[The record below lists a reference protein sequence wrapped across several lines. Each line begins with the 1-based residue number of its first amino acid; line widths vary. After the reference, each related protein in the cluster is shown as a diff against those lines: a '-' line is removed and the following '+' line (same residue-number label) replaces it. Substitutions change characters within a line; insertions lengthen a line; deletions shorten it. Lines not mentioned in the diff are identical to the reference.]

1 MKYKGT
7 IYEENN
13 PRIYEI
19 ISLFKHSPGSIIVR
33 QRQSQIK
40 TQQCSAARLR
50 TDVCEHCWHPDAQD
64 MRAHCPTAL
73 GQYIYRTHKPLRER
87 SSF

>member
-13 PRIYEI
+13 PRTYEI
-19 ISLFKHSPGSIIVR
+19 ISLFKHNPGSTTVR

-40 TQQCSAARLR
+40 TQQGSA
-50 TDVCEHCWHPDAQD
+50 DVCEHCWHTDVQD
-64 MRAHCPTAL
+64 MRAHSPTAL
-73 GQYIYRTHKPLRER
+73 GQYIYRKHKPLRER
-87 SSF
+87 GSF